1 MRFLKNVTVR
11 SLAILLMLAIIIS
24 SMFACSSNTDGE
36 ESTKDST
43 PSVEDKTE
51 DNSESETKPEEESKE
66 SVTEESSESASEE
79 SSESASE
86 EKNDTESAES
96 EKDAHD
102 IDYSLKENWAYFA
115 EGEGKDV
122 DVFFVAPTVDMA
134 KDGNTN
140 MSMTNEKVKQNFVG
154 AINMQRGIY
163 DESATIYAPYYRQMT
178 FMIYNTYKTEAEM
191 KPYFDVAYADVAA
204 AFEYYIENVNQ
215 GRPFILAGFSQGAQI
230 LIHLMEDYFDDAKY
244 SEKLVA
250 AYCIGWR
257 ITEEQIQTYPHL
269 KMAQGEGDGGVIIT
283 FNSEAEGVE
292 ESIVVPKDTKT
303 LAINPLNWKTDSTP
317 ADASLNQGA
326 CFTDYSANIKSE
338 IKNLTG
344 AYLDSERGTLRVTGV
359 KAEDYSSSLF
369 PNGVYHL
376 YDYQFFFRNLQ
387 SNVKVRVQNYLSA
400 K

>member
-51 DNSESETKPEEESKE
+51 DNSESETKAEEESKE
-66 SVTEESSESASEE
+66 SVTEE

-115 EGEGKDV
+115 LGEGKDV

-244 SEKLVA
+244 SENLVA

-257 ITEEQIQTYPHL
+257 VTEEQIQTYPHL
-269 KMAQGEGDGGVIIT
+269 KMAQGEGDVGVIIT

-326 CFTDYSANIKSE
+326 CFTDYGANIKSE

-369 PNGVYHL
+369 PDGVYHL